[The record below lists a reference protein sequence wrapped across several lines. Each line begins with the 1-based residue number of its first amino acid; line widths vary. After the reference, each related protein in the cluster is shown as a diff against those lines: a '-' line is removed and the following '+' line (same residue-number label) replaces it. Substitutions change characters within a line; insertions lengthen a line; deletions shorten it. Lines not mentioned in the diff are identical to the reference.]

1 MRGGGKE
8 YASAL
13 FSVALETGD
22 PQEIY
27 RDVETLDGLIKEN
40 PEYVDYLVNPSI
52 PKSERVKSI
61 SDTFEGRVCDQ
72 VFSFLLVV
80 MEHRDMKILLSA
92 IDEFRSMYEY
102 YMNIADAVVTSAVE
116 LTEEEKKK
124 LIVKLSSVTGKS
136 IRATYVVDKDIIGGI
151 SVTVDGRIYDGS
163 VRKNLNNL
171 KEVMS

>member
-1 MRGGGKE
+1 
-8 YASAL
+8 
-13 FSVALETGD
+13 LETGD

-27 RDVETLDGLIKEN
+27 RDIETVDGLIKEN

-52 PKSERVKSI
+52 PKSERIKSI

-124 LIVKLSSVTGKS
+124 LIAKLSSVTGKS

-151 SVTVDGRIYDGS
+151 SVTVDGRIYDGA